1 MCRACT
7 ANSPSIT
14 EYDGIRPGGTYWTS
28 LSGSTKSFGLC
39 PALRLVLRWRWRPP
53 QSCGLPCCRSLGRRP
68 GLDSGHMASTVGH
81 GAPRR
86 LFARMRACNCLQARV
101 HATAL
106 PSLTQSI
113 TGNSWPRSFPVYPY
127 YTPSIKYFEDSCADA
142 CLHVTRCLRP
152 RTQTRTY
159 TCGQSGGKG
168 RSQRRSEACVAQ
180 TQAGGRVAMI
190 RLQ

>member
-113 TGNSWPRSFPVYPY
+113 TGNSWPRSFQSTRTRLPASNILKTRVQMLAYM
-127 YTPSIKYFEDSCADA
+127 CQDA
-142 CLHVTRCLRP
+142 CAHAHRRAHTHAAKAAVK
-152 RTQTRTY
+152 
-159 TCGQSGGKG
+159 GGAKDEA
-168 RSQRRSEACVAQ
+168 RLAWRRRRR
-180 TQAGGRVAMI
+180 GGGW
-190 RLQ
+190 Q